1 LSKKILS
8 QRFQQSLIHQKL
20 SALISKSKEKIHLK
34 GALGSSVSF
43 TISSV
48 FKTVNQP
55 FLLIFD
61 TKEEAAYHLNDF
73 EVLLDDK
80 EVCFILEAIEEPI
93 KLKKQTMPMF

>member
-1 LSKKILS
+1 MSKKILS

-61 TKEEAAYHLNDF
+61 TKEEAEAEIINVIAEGKFTQEDLVVHNLW
-73 EVLLDDK
+73 LLS
-80 EVCFILEAIEEPI
+80 
-93 KLKKQTMPMF
+93 